1 MSARGSAAVCVSRS
15 FEAQADAKASNEP
28 LILMGHSLGGVILYD
43 MLSSP
48 QSAGLPSDLKV
59 DAFLTV
65 GSQSGLFEEM
75 GLFEFENPG
84 TAPTSGP
91 ECVKAWL
98 NIFDPIDVFGF
109 RTKGIFSRPN
119 DFAFDSVTGLLSAH
133 TTYFKRPQFY
143 ARMRARLRA
152 LDLV

>member
-1 MSARGSAAVCVSRS
+1 
-15 FEAQADAKASNEP
+15 
-28 LILMGHSLGGVILYD
+28 

-59 DAFLTV
+59 DAFVSV
-65 GSQSGLFEEM
+65 GSQPGLFEEM
-75 GLFEFENPG
+75 GLFESKNPG
-84 TAPTSGP
+84 ASTIPVPPMPGP

-109 RTKGIFSRPN
+109 RAVPIFANAR

-143 ARMRARLRA
+143 ARMRARLNE
-152 LDLV
+152 LSLL